1 MNARYIGQTISH
13 YRIIGQLGAGG
24 MGEVYRAEDQ
34 HLHRTVALKFLS
46 PASVED
52 DVARQ
57 RFMREARAASA
68 LDHPNICTIHDID
81 EAPDGRLFISM
92 ACYDGETL
100 RQAIGRGPLRIE
112 DAIGIARQLAEG
124 LAKAHD
130 EGITHRDLHPGNI
143 LITSERMVK
152 IVDFG
157 LATLAG
163 ATRLT
168 QSNVAAGTL
177 AYMSPEQLRG
187 EDAGAPSDIWSF
199 GVVLFEMLSGRLP
212 LRADHPA
219 ALCYAIANEEPAD
232 LAALRKEVP
241 GSLVKLCQQCLR
253 KNPAERP
260 HSMHDVLAM
269 LGHWPFDI
277 SSGGSPALRSLRTHY
292 FVPLLITVL
301 LLVLFVV
308 YLIFRPAP
316 VADRTMSRIKLGIL
330 PFSLAITDSSTGDWP
345 LLAQRLLAADLTG
358 YENAGVVDPLSLNSM
373 LGEDAQPRQL
383 SAGTKILRA
392 ATRSGITLLVDGAV
406 YRTDKGITLRTTLIH
421 PENGEASFSCEAI
434 CSHERGLL
442 QATGQLAKQII
453 DFVDV
458 QADQGPGDPDL
469 RSWMQRHPA
478 NFAAT
483 KAFLQAAQLFFV
495 GGSGSEKELRTAIAL
510 DSTFLAP
517 RIWLIPGLVLTGR
530 REEALYQIRQL
541 RALETSASP
550 FEKAMI
556 NWAAA
561 YLNNDL
567 AGQARHLHTALSYSP
582 ENNILLFNLARTE
595 YLMEDFAAAVNTLQG
610 PVSENWAYPP
620 AHYLL
625 GASYHAT
632 RKYSEA
638 RHTLEHALTL
648 KSVYPSTYA
657 LLASL
662 YAREGDN
669 SNADTYEVKYLN
681 AARDAGMA
689 QATASATIAG
699 IYLADGFGQRALR
712 HYDVA
717 VLQEPRNAAY
727 HEERGEAFEQAG
739 DTAGAMECYHRAIL
753 CDSLQGAA
761 HLRLGR
767 IFDHRAQFAD
777 ALLQYRSYLQFDST
791 SNEAREVFAR
801 SGVLQQLTS
810 SHRP

>member
-13 YRIIGQLGAGG
+13 YRIVGQIGAGG

-34 HLHRTVALKFLS
+34 HLHRTVALKFLTPS
-46 PASVED
+46 SVED
-52 DVARQ
+52 DLARQ
-57 RFMREARAASA
+57 RFIREARAASA

-100 RQAIGRGPLRIE
+100 RQAIARGPLRIE

-168 QSNVAAGTL
+168 RTNVTAGTL
-177 AYMSPEQLRG
+177 AYMSPEQLRA
-187 EDAGAPSDIWSF
+187 EEAGAPSDIWSF
-199 GVVLFEMLSGRLP
+199 GVVLFEMLAGRLP
-212 LRADHPA
+212 FHGDHPA
-219 ALCYAIANEEPAD
+219 AMMYAIANEEPID
-232 LAALRKEVP
+232 LATLRKEAP
-241 GSLVKLCQQCLR
+241 GSLVQLCKQCLR
-253 KNPAERP
+253 KNPGERP

-269 LGHWPFDI
+269 LGHWPFEI
-277 SSGGSPALRSLRTHY
+277 TSGGSSVMRTMRTRY
-292 FVPLLITVL
+292 FVPLIIAVL
-301 LLVLFVV
+301 LLVLFVL
-308 YLIFRPAP
+308 YLILRPSPIAQQ
-316 VADRTMSRIKLGIL
+316 DISRIKLGIL
-330 PFSLAITDSSTGDWP
+330 PFSIAIADSSISDWS

-373 LGEDAQPRQL
+373 LGEAAQPRQM
-383 SAGTKILRA
+383 SSGTKILNVA
-392 ATRSGITLLVDGAV
+392 SHSGITMLIDGTVFRAE
-406 YRTDKGITLRTTLIH
+406 KGITLRTTLIRAD
-421 PENGEASFSCEAI
+421 NGEASFSCEAI
-434 CSHERGLL
+434 CANERGLL

-458 QADQGPGDPDL
+458 QVARLPGDPDVRL
-469 RSWMQRHPA
+469 WMQRHPA

-483 KAFLQAAQLFFV
+483 KAFLRAAQLFFV
-495 GGSGSEKELRTAIAL
+495 GGSGSEQELRAAIAL

-517 RIWLIPGLVLTGR
+517 RIWLIPSLVLTGR
-530 REEALYQIRQL
+530 RDDAQYQLTRL
-541 RALETSASP
+541 RALETFASP

-556 NWAAA
+556 NWSSA
-561 YLNNDL
+561 YINNDL

-595 YLMEDFAAAVNTLQG
+595 YLMEDYPAAVSTLEG
-610 PVSENWAYPP
+610 PVNANWAYPP

-625 GASYHAT
+625 GASYHAA
-632 RKYSEA
+632 RNFREA

-648 KSVYPSTYA
+648 KSVYPNTYA

-662 YAREGDN
+662 YVREGDN
-669 SNADTYEVKYLN
+669 SNADSYEVKYLN

-689 QATASATIAG
+689 QAAASATIGG
-699 IYLADGFGQRALR
+699 IYLTDGFGQRALR

-717 VLQEPRNAAY
+717 VIQDPHNAMY
-727 HEERGEAFEQAG
+727 HEERGEAFEQTG
-739 DTAGAMECYHRAIL
+739 DTTAALESYHRAIL
-753 CDSLQGAA
+753 CDSLQVAA

-767 IFDHRAQFAD
+767 IFDRRAQIAD
-777 ALLQYRSYLQFDST
+777 ALLQYRAYLRFDST
-791 SNEAREVFAR
+791 SNDAREVFAR
-801 SGVLQQLTS
+801 TGVLQQLTS